1 MVRIIQF
8 GKNKV
13 DYTEVTVYSLKTN
26 FWRHIKELSFP
37 FFFPLRIGALAAEA
51 LHWLT
56 FKTTSTAKGY
66 GLILAFDLKTEKF
79 FRVLL
84 PDIKDK
90 TCFDFHVLSG
100 SLSLTC
106 IIYNHQQPGSIWVMK
121 EYGVMES
128 WIKLFSC
135 SVEGVRRPLAY
146 SKNGDRVFV
155 HKSGKP
161 LYWYHVKKMMEIR
174 LVHIHGAPHF
184 FRSVVI
190 CVDNLVLPY
199 AFIFIFI
206 GKYNFH

>member
-1 MVRIIQF
+1 MLVIIIQF

-26 FWRHIKELSFP
+26 FWRQIKESSFS
-37 FFFPLRIGALAAEA
+37 FFFPLRTEALAVGA

-56 FKTTSTAKGY
+56 FKTTSTTEGY

-79 FRVLL
+79 FQAPL

-90 TCFDFHVLSG
+90 ACFDFHVLSG

-121 EYGVMES
+121 EYGMMES
-128 WIKLFSC
+128 WTKLFSC

-146 SKNGDRVFV
+146 SKNGD
-155 HKSGKP
+155 
-161 LYWYHVKKMMEIR
+161 
-174 LVHIHGAPHF
+174 
-184 FRSVVI
+184 
-190 CVDNLVLPY
+190 
-199 AFIFIFI
+199 
-206 GKYNFH
+206 